1 MSNATTAMNAFLTV
15 FVLFMAGNNKSIY
28 MQHIISPTPEK
39 TSRNLVSFRGNHAY
53 KVQNRIVVSEPA
65 FYQV

>member
-1 MSNATTAMNAFLTV
+1 
-15 FVLFMAGNNKSIY
+15 MAGNNKSIY